1 MHVDI
6 ADVAGLHDVAAA
18 QQLQQA
24 HVHLQPADRGE
35 RGSVRPGSRTNPD
48 VAQIHRCIQRVEAEL
63 ISAEL
68 NLLACEEGDDLSG
81 DEATCGRR
89 MDRDQGNDDKD
100 TEGEADDAKSEQ
112 CPAWSRPRS
121 GRFG

>member
-1 MHVDI
+1 VYI

-18 QQLQQA
+18 EKLQQA
-24 HVHLQPADRGE
+24 HVDLQAANRDE
-35 RGSVRPGSRTNPD
+35 RGSVRPGSRTDPD
-48 VAQIHRCIQRVEAEL
+48 VAQIHRCIQRVKAEL
-63 ISAEL
+63 IGAEL
-68 NLLACEEGDDLSG
+68 NLLACEEGDDLPG

-89 MDRDQGNDDKD
+89 MDRDQGNNDKG

-112 CPAWSRPRS
+112 CPASSRPRS